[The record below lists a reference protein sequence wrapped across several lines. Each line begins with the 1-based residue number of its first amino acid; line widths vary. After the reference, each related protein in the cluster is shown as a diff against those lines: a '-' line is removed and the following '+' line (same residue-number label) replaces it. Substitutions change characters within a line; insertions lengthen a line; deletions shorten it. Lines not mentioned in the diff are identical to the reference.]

1 MSSPALYS
9 VHDGIATL
17 TLNQPERLNPLTPA
31 MQQACLVALQQV
43 RDNKDVR
50 ALLLTAN
57 GRGFCSGAD
66 LTQFGDREARYEE
79 VSLGEYVGQRLMK
92 EGVNRI
98 VAEMRSLPVPVVC
111 AVNGVAAGGGVGLA
125 LAGDL
130 VVASRSASFYL
141 PFVPAL
147 GLVPDMGISWALPRA
162 VGRARAIGLA
172 LTGQKLVAE
181 QAAAWGLIWGCVDD
195 GLLHQEAHALAVRL
209 AKLPAQAVV
218 EVRALFAASDCNSL
232 EQQLDLEREHQV
244 RLIDSEFC
252 AEGLRAFR
260 ERRSPV
266 FRGRR

>member
-1 MSSPALYS
+1 MDSPVLYS

-31 MQQACLVALQQV
+31 MLQACLVALQRV
-43 RDNKDVR
+43 RDDENVR

-66 LTQFGDREARYEE
+66 LTHLADRDARYEE
-79 VSLGEYVGQRLMK
+79 ASLGEYVGQQLMK
-92 EGVNRI
+92 EGGNRV
-98 VAEMRSLPVPVVC
+98 VAELRSLPVPVVC
-111 AVNGVAAGGGVGLA
+111 AVNGIAAGGGVGLA

-130 VVASRSASFYL
+130 VIASRSACFYL

-147 GLVPDMGISWALPRA
+147 GLIPDMGSSWDLPRS

-172 LTGQKLVAE
+172 LTGEKLVAE
-181 QAAAWGLIWGCVDD
+181 RAAEWGLIWDCVEDEF
-195 GLLHQEAHALAVRL
+195 LHQEARALAVRL

-218 EVRALFAASDCNSL
+218 EERELFDASDANTFA
-232 EQQLDLEREHQV
+232 QQLDFERERQV
-244 RLIDSEFC
+244 RLIDSESFG
-252 AEGLRAFR
+252 EGLCAFR